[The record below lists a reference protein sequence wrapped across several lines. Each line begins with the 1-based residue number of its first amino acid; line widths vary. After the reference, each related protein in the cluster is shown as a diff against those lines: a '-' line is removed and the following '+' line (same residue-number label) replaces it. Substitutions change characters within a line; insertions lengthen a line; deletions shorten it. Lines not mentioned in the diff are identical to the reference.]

1 MKSPLSFSLPL
12 ATLISVALGAA
23 QVQFTNTGSISAALP
38 SNAPLSADAASTN
51 TTEVD
56 AAAIE
61 CVRNRN
67 PFSLRN
73 MIKRQC
79 DGAIQTLPQ
88 DDTQGTFHTGGN
100 DDEFKLPLQ
109 RTFENCEVK
118 VGLNYGYD
126 TDDGSWAKLVP
137 LALEL
142 SRQCAKASP
151 GISMLGGNR
160 AGYVIAGDHAK
171 IQITI
176 LYYDPRAGGNATVT
190 DAYVGGADANTT
202 VKNTTAQDAVLAA

>member
-23 QVQFTNTGSISAALP
+23 QVQFTNTGSVSTALP
-38 SNAPLSADAASTN
+38 SNALPSADATSTN
-51 TTEVD
+51 ATEVD

-100 DDEFKLPLQ
+100 DDAFKLPLE
-109 RTFENCEVK
+109 RSFENCQVK

-126 TDDGSWAKLVP
+126 ADDGSWAKLV
-137 LALEL
+137 LVALEL
-142 SRQCAKASP
+142 SRKCAKATP
-151 GISMLGGNR
+151 IMNMLGGNR

-176 LYYDPRAGGNATVT
+176 LYYNPRAGANATVT
-190 DAYVGGADANTT
+190 DVYVGGADANTT
-202 VKNTTAQDAVLAA
+202 VMNTTPDAVLTA